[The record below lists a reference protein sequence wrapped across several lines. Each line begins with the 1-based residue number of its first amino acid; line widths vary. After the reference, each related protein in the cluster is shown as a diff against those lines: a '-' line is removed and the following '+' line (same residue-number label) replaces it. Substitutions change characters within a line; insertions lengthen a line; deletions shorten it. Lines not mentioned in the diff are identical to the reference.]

1 MKWDRFNKFPNP
13 HTTKIILEV
22 TDGWHINTLNK
33 NGFRPLHLAVKV
45 CKGFN
50 PWKDTCGRVH
60 TRFFFLLVNLYVGLG
75 DLHHQF

>member
-1 MKWDRFNKFPNP
+1 MPNFLKGIVKIYRMKWDRFNKFPNP

-45 CKGFN
+45 CTGFN
-50 PWKDTCGRVH
+50 GRIHVAKFTH
-60 TRFFFLLVNLYVGLG
+60 KGPLS
-75 DLHHQF
+75 